1 MFSPGRRSL
10 LALGFAIAAVLILPA
25 SAAAQK
31 AIIVVRHGE
40 KISEED
46 ERLTEAGRARAG
58 RLAEMLKKSGI
69 LAIYS
74 TDTERT
80 LGTAQPLATAL
91 GMKIRLYESKPVDG
105 RFDFAPFAERLRA
118 EAPDGVVLVVGH
130 SNTVPPLLRALG
142 CGDDVSLASDEFDNL
157 FVVVPDSGKKASG
170 GATLVRFRY

>member
-1 MFSPGRRSL
+1 MFSAIRRPR
-10 LALGFAIAAVLILPA
+10 LAAGLAVAAALIFPA
-25 SAAAQK
+25 AAAAQK
-31 AIIVVRHGE
+31 TVFVVRHGE

-69 LAIYS
+69 VAIYS

-91 GMKIRLYESKPVDG
+91 GTKIRLYDAKPVDG
-105 RFDFAPFAERLRA
+105 RFDFAPFVERLRA

-142 CGDDVSLASDEFDNL
+142 CSEDVSIASDEFDNL
-157 FVVVPDSGKKASG
+157 FVVVPDSGGRASG
-170 GATLVRFRY
+170 GATLVRLRY